1 MLRTQ
6 LRTRAPG
13 MRQVFQD
20 LDPSGVPRL
29 VAADRAGRVDAAY
42 TIFAVL
48 CTEIWCRLFIDR
60 PVPGLPRR

>member
-1 MLRTQ
+1 
-6 LRTRAPG
+6 

-20 LDPSGVPRL
+20 LDPSGVSRL